1 MKAKQLEKYL
11 AVAFAAA
18 ALSAVGCRESNDGSS
33 QTSVSAATEALASA
47 VAACGQRLG
56 ECAQETAGD
65 GDALSMCRDAF
76 SACRQMAGAGALD
89 GLTDAIQACTDG
101 AGDCAK
107 GARGPDAAE
116 CHDELVTCL
125 GAKRPD
131 AAARPERDGSAGG
144 DSAAAVHAC
153 IDTLRA
159 CVEQDG
165 SAKQCAVEVR
175 ACILAA
181 MPAPDHAG
189 MNDGGRP
196 DLPDAAMGGNRPGD
210 DAGMAGNPPR
220 ADAGMAG
227 NPPGAD
233 AGMAGNPPGADA
245 GMAGEAPGPSCKEM
259 FDACIA
265 SGETRKAC
273 ARLQRECA
281 KP

>member
-1 MKAKQLEKYL
+1 
-11 AVAFAAA
+11 
-18 ALSAVGCRESNDGSS
+18 
-33 QTSVSAATEALASA
+33 VSAATEALASA

-65 GDALSMCRDAF
+65 GEALSMCRDAF
-76 SACRQMAGAGALD
+76 TACRQMAGAGAMD
-89 GLTDAIQACTDG
+89 GLVGAIQACTDG
-101 AGDCAK
+101 AGECAK
-107 GARGPDAAE
+107 GAKGPDAAE

-125 GAKRPD
+125 GANRPD

-144 DSAAAVHAC
+144 DHAPPVAAC
-153 IDTLRA
+153 IDTLLA

-165 SAKQCAVEVR
+165 NAKQCAVEVR

-181 MPAPDHAG
+181 VPAPDHAG
-189 MNDGGRP
+189 MHDGGRP
-196 DLPDAAMGGNRPGD
+196 DDAPSPPADLPDAAMGGNAPHS
-210 DAGMAGNPPR
+210 
-220 ADAGMAG
+220 DAGMAG

-245 GMAGEAPGPSCKEM
+245 GMAGDPPGLSCKEM

-265 SGETRKAC
+265 GGETRMTC
-273 ARLQRECA
+273 ARLQRECERG